1 MTSQHKQQPAPAPE
15 HPPDAQVHL
24 RVPMA
29 VKAQWVRESRARGMK
44 LTDWLL
50 QRIAKVGA

>member
-1 MTSQHKQQPAPAPE
+1 MTSQHKQPPPQAPE

-29 VKAQWVRESRARGMK
+29 VKAQWVRESRACGMK

-50 QRIAKVGA
+50 QRIEKGST

>member
-1 MTSQHKQQPAPAPE
+1 MTSQHKNPPPAPE

-24 RVPMA
+24 RVPMHI
-29 VKAQWVRESRARGMK
+29 KAQWVRESRACGMK

-50 QRIAKVGA
+50 QRIEKGGA